1 MRQENGHADWLGWKR
16 GQRRLRQPPCRA
28 GLQSY
33 RLYDPSY
40 VPSPGRQNHR
50 RGGQT
55 GWPRAGRQRNIRSQR
70 QPRGPLGDGALH
82 LHLARDTVTHTCTRD
97 TSQNHKD
104 TKKPTPVKRNGKV
117 HTPTALTTG
126 SHAATS
132 CWGSSAPRNA
142 GQCLRTGCQPRE
154 MHPGS
159 KWAEARQGRC
169 YTPLC
174 PDGAPQSRSPAR
186 PHPPPALTVPAPV
199 QPCSQVP
206 PVCLHPAATVTSEAA
221 RLHRALEHTKEPAGK
236 QPVPLPRLPGPL
248 CSSAP
253 EAPAHAGPDLTARS
267 PPRVPADADHSAL
280 SARPALC
287 FAPLCPR
294 GSA

>member
-104 TKKPTPVKRNGKV
+104 TKKPTPIKRNGKV
-117 HTPTALTTG
+117 HMPTALTTG

-142 GQCLRTGCQPRE
+142 GQCPRTGCQPRE

-186 PHPPPALTVPAPV
+186 PHPPPALTVPAPA

-221 RLHRALEHTKEPAGK
+221 
-236 QPVPLPRLPGPL
+236 
-248 CSSAP
+248 
-253 EAPAHAGPDLTARS
+253 
-267 PPRVPADADHSAL
+267 
-280 SARPALC
+280 
-287 FAPLCPR
+287 
-294 GSA
+294 

>member
-117 HTPTALTTG
+117 HTPTALTTPPPRAG
-126 SHAATS
+126 GPRPPGMLDSVRGQAAS
-132 CWGSSAPRNA
+132 P
-142 GQCLRTGCQPRE
+142 
-154 MHPGS
+154 
-159 KWAEARQGRC
+159 GRC
-169 YTPLC
+169 TLAASGQRPGRADAIPHC
-174 PDGAPQSRSPAR
+174 AQTGPHRAGAQR
-186 PHPPPALTVPAPV
+186 ALTHR
-199 QPCSQVP
+199 QP
-206 PVCLHPAATVTSEAA
+206 
-221 RLHRALEHTKEPAGK
+221 
-236 QPVPLPRLPGPL
+236 
-248 CSSAP
+248 
-253 EAPAHAGPDLTARS
+253 
-267 PPRVPADADHSAL
+267 
-280 SARPALC
+280 
-287 FAPLCPR
+287 
-294 GSA
+294 